1 MLVKT
6 TLYIEYFLITDTDG
20 EIETVCNE
28 RVLDLFFI
36 GSLSPQL
43 QEEFWND
50 WFRSIPLPEDSVSI
64 SAYVVG
70 GEVMYEENSK
80 DSGATEFNSFG
91 STPFIS
97 QFNFL
102 RKYFK

>member
-1 MLVKT
+1 MFVKSK
-6 TLYIEYFLITDTDG
+6 LYMEYFHILDTDG
-20 EIETVCNE
+20 EIKTVCNE
-28 RVLDLFFI
+28 KILDPFFI
-36 GSLSPQL
+36 GSLSSAL

-50 WFRSIPLPEDSVSI
+50 WFHSVALPKDTI
-64 SAYVVG
+64 LIFAYAVG

-80 DSGATEFNSFG
+80 DIGTTEFNSFG

-97 QFNFL
+97 HFNFL

>member
-6 TLYIEYFLITDTDG
+6 TLYVEYFLITDTDG

-28 RVLDLFFI
+28 RVLNPFFI
-36 GSLSPQL
+36 GSLSAVL
-43 QEEFWND
+43 QEELWND
-50 WFRSIPLPEDSVSI
+50 WFRSIALPEDSVSI
-64 SAYVVG
+64 SAYAVG
-70 GEVMYEENSK
+70 DEVMYEENTENSE
-80 DSGATEFNSFG
+80 AIEFNSFG

-97 QFNFL
+97 HFNFL

>member
-6 TLYIEYFLITDTDG
+6 TLYVEYFLITDTDG

-28 RVLDLFFI
+28 RVLNPFFI

-43 QEEFWND
+43 QEEYWND
-50 WFRSIPLPEDSVSI
+50 WFRSIALPEDSVLI
-64 SAYVVG
+64 SAYAVG
-70 GEVMYEENSK
+70 GEVMYEENTENSE
-80 DSGATEFNSFG
+80 AIEFNSFG

-97 QFNFL
+97 HFNFL

>member
-6 TLYIEYFLITDTDG
+6 TLYVEYFLITDTDG
-20 EIETVCNE
+20 EIKTVCNE
-28 RVLDLFFI
+28 KVLDPFFI
-36 GSLSPQL
+36 GSLSSAL

-50 WFRSIPLPEDSVSI
+50 WFHSVALPKDTILI
-64 SAYVVG
+64 SAYAVG
-70 GEVMYEENSK
+70 GEVMYEENSE
-80 DSGATEFNSFG
+80 DIGTTEFNSFG